1 MDAVPK
7 IQPKAFHLARVN
19 FYPVWCFP
27 LYVPS
32 SIETYD
38 LAEFRPACYARPMI
52 YASRGRD
59 SRCHFCNTCRNHEVE
74 ARYSDEFVNDASRPA
89 IVERND
95 LKQVSGIRWVGAFN
109 VGRQSQHTI
118 EPPNAAQTLPVVIP
132 MAQRLSKLKLRSSSC
147 LCPEA
152 FNTSVT
158 PAASS
163 TSTDAG
169 FSDDNFLSISM
180 LIVGRRATRTV

>member
-7 IQPKAFHLARVN
+7 IQPNTFHLARVN
-19 FYPVWCFP
+19 FSPIWYPP

-32 SIETYD
+32 SVETYN
-38 LAEFRPACYARPMI
+38 LSEFRPACYARPVV
-52 YASRGRD
+52 YASRRRD
-59 SRCHFCNTCRNHEVE
+59 SGCHFCNTCRNHEVE
-74 ARYSDEFVNDASRPA
+74 ARYSDEFVNNASRTA

-95 LKQVSGIRWVGAFN
+95 LRQVSGIRGFGTFRAR
-109 VGRQSQHTI
+109 RQNQHTM

-163 TSTDAG
+163 TSTDTG
-169 FSDDNFLSISM
+169 FSADNFLSESM
-180 LIVGRRATRTV
+180 LVVGRRATRSV